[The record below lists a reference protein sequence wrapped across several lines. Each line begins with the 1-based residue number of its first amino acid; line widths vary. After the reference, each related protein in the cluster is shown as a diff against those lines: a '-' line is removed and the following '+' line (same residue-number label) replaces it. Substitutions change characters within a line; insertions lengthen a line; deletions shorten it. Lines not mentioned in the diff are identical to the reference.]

1 MNFVQR
7 GILADPPPLARHL
20 FFACQPAGDFAKALL
35 ALQPLADGDRVVVG
49 VGKSLV
55 LALGRE
61 IPGLR
66 IFPALAGAGIDVPS
80 TPFALWC
87 WLRGEDRGEL
97 LHGTRAIRSAVAP
110 AFRLDRVIDAFRY
123 GAGLDLTGYEDGT
136 ENPKG
141 DAAKETAILS
151 GGAGLAGS
159 SFVAVQQ
166 WVHDLDRFEGMG
178 RTMQDHTIGRRR
190 EDNVELDDAPESAHV
205 KRTAQEDFAPPAFL
219 LRRSMPW
226 ADARGEGLVFVA
238 FARDFSPF
246 EAQLRKMLGLEDGVT
261 DALFRFSRPVSGSYF
276 WCPPMGKDARLDL
289 TRLLS

>member
-1 MNFVQR
+1 MRSVQR
-7 GILADPPPLARHL
+7 GILSDPPPLARHL
-20 FFACQPAGDFAKALL
+20 FFACRPGGDFTSALL
-35 ALQPLADGDRVVVG
+35 ALRPLIDGDRVVLG

-97 LHGTRAIRSAVAP
+97 LHETRAIQRALSG
-110 AFRLDRVIDAFRY
+110 AFRLDRLIEAFRY
-123 GAGLDLTGYEDGT
+123 GSGLDLTGYEDGT

-141 DAAKETAILS
+141 EAAEATAILS
-151 GGAGLAGS
+151 GGAQAGS

-166 WVHDLDRFEGMG
+166 WVHDLDHFEGMA
-178 RTMQDHTIGRRR
+178 RTVQDHTIGRRR

-205 KRTAQEDFAPPAFL
+205 KRTAQEDFDPPAFL

-226 ADARGEGLVFVA
+226 ADATGEGLVFVA
-238 FARDFSPF
+238 FARDFAPF
-246 EAQLRKMLGLEDGVT
+246 EAQLRKMLGLEDGVI

-276 WCPPMGKDARLDL
+276 WCPPMADDGRLDFG
-289 TRLLS
+289 LLLP